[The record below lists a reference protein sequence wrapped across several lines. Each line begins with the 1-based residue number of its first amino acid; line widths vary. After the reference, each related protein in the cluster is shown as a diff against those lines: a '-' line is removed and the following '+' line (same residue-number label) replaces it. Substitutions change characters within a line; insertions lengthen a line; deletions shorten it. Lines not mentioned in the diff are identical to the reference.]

1 MLLLEVLADPGEEA
15 LDGPAPGLDGEA
27 DLVGVLANDLDGDG
41 GGAGNPLPGVA
52 AVGEDLRDEGKGV
65 ARGRQHGPAAVAVL
79 DVGRVRFQHQGTTV
93 GVDEGVALS
102 ALDLLAG
109 VVAPR
114 PAGLRR
120 LDALAVEHPRRRA
133 GGAPAARA
141 VEHDQMVVQ
150 PLQNA
155 VVAQPQEPA
164 VDCLPRREAVG
175 QEPPGATGS
184 EHVEDRVHDLPHRP
198 RSRPSRQARRR
209 QVRLQQSPLLV
220 AHIACVT
227 QVLAAMPPT
236 GGRGPHEAVQTGFD
250 NRPESHLAP
259 AIHPRQTFRDS
270 LLKRELN
277 EFTADR
283 FCFSGE
289 EDSTA
294 WVVLLLGGLIAGLR
308 SAAAWVAALTL

>member
-1 MLLLEVLADPGEEA
+1 MSTRAWRFL
-15 LDGPAPGLDGEA
+15 
-27 DLVGVLANDLDGDG
+27 
-41 GGAGNPLPGVA
+41 PLIF
-52 AVGEDLRDEGKGV
+52 L
-65 ARGRQHGPAAVAVL
+65 
-79 DVGRVRFQHQGTTV
+79 
-93 GVDEGVALS
+93 
-102 ALDLLAG
+102 G

-164 VDCLPRREAVG
+164 VDRLPRREAVG

-236 GGRGPHEAVQTGFD
+236 GGRGSHEAVQTGFD

-270 LLKRELN
+270 LL
-277 EFTADR
+277 A
-283 FCFSGE
+283 
-289 EDSTA
+289 
-294 WVVLLLGGLIAGLR
+294 AGLDALR
-308 SAAAWVAALTL
+308 LHAAEGIFFLHDGGAAAEIARRADFPIPAPNDDVILALASAHAAALIVAAAHAAPAIAVTVRADTDGGPVRPTGPRSRYLVRTRPSHR